1 MRIAI
6 VTDAWLPQV
15 NGVVTTLT
23 YVAAELV
30 RMGHQLM
37 IAGPELAARR
47 VYLPRCREIEL
58 ALIPRYRMA
67 KMLDDFQPEAIHIAT
82 EGPVGLVGRRYCIT
96 HRLPFNTAYHTRYP
110 EYLHARW
117 KMPLVFSYRFLRWFH
132 GRASAMLVAT
142 PTVIHEMRARG
153 FRNAVLWERGVD
165 TSLFCPSPE
174 VPRELRGLPGPI
186 MLYVGRVAV
195 EKNLEHF
202 LRLEL
207 PGTKLII
214 GDGPELPALRSRYPQ
229 ALFLGTRP
237 LDILGQYYSASDV
250 FVFPSL
256 TDTFGLV
263 LLESIACGTPV
274 AAFPVPGPIDVLR
287 PGLTGEMH
295 QDLRVAV
302 QRALKLDRQACAGAA
317 AALSWRRCAE
327 EFVTHLAECTPARER
342 YHEQR
347 RRKRRGRFHF
357 RRPRWPRFKLR

>member
-6 VTDAWLPQV
+6 ITDAWLPQV

-23 YVAAELV
+23 NVVDELL

-37 IAGPELAARR
+37 IAGPELASHR

-82 EGPVGLVGRRYCIT
+82 EGPVGLVGRRYCVT
-96 HRLPFNTAYHTRYP
+96 HHLPFNTAYHTRYP
-110 EYLHARW
+110 EYLRARW

-142 PTVIHEMRARG
+142 PTVIREMHARG
-153 FRNAVLWERGVD
+153 FNNAVLWERGVD
-165 TSLFCPSPE
+165 TTLFHPSDE
-174 VPRELRGLPGPI
+174 VPSELRALPRPV

-214 GDGPELPALRSRYPQ
+214 GDGPELPALRARFPQ
-229 ALFLGTRP
+229 ALFLGPRP
-237 LDILGQYYSASDV
+237 IEDLGRYYSASDV

-287 PGLTGEMH
+287 PGLTGVMH
-295 QDLRVAV
+295 QDLRRAV
-302 QRALKLDRQACAGAA
+302 QQALKLDRQRVAA
-317 AALSWRRCAE
+317 EAASLSWRRCAE
-327 EFVTHLAECTPARER
+327 DFVAHLAECSPARDSF
-342 YHEQR
+342 QDQ
-347 RRKRRGRFHF
+347 RKRRRHARFHF
-357 RRPRWPRFKLR
+357 HRPRWPRFK